1 MNLERTSPASART
14 RLSPTVLTPRPKRS
28 SAVTGS
34 SPPLI
39 TTRPSSWPPLAR
51 VWNSAAA
58 SKSARSKTCLLFQ
71 AERAIWEVIAR
82 ITMDEVSDNK
92 AAALVD
98 HLFRHQA
105 GRMIATLTRIFGP
118 RHIDLAEE
126 VVQEALVKALQQW
139 PYLGFPENP
148 TAWLIQ
154 VAKNRA
160 LDLLR
165 REASLREKSEEIVR
179 AFAAQEEFANRR
191 IETERDG
198 ELFDDTLGMIFMAC
212 HPAIPREGRVALT
225 LKTVGGFGVS
235 EIARAFLA
243 KEPTI
248 SQRLVRAKR
257 LIRDEKVSFD
267 LPGEAEMSA
276 RLDSVLEVLYLLF
289 NEGYT
294 AHAGENLVRSD
305 LTQEAIRLC
314 SLLIRHPATDRPKCH
329 ALLALMMFQAAR
341 LPARVGE
348 GGELSLLAEQ
358 DRSLWDRRMIYLA
371 YKHLDAAA
379 EGEEF
384 TEYHLQAAIA
394 ACHAAAA
401 SYELTDWAEIVR
413 LYDLL
418 VGLNPSPV
426 IALKR
431 AVAIAKWKGPEA
443 GIRAIEEISRHPA
456 LQHYYLLP
464 ATLGELWGEL
474 GNTTKAADF
483 YREALNHP
491 CSEPERRL
499 LSKRLDAAT

>member
-1 MNLERTSPASART
+1 MAE
-14 RLSPTVLTPRPKRS
+14 VLDN
-28 SAVTGS
+28 
-34 SPPLI
+34 
-39 TTRPSSWPPLAR
+39 R
-51 VWNSAAA
+51 VP
-58 SKSARSKTCLLFQ
+58 
-71 AERAIWEVIAR
+71 
-82 ITMDEVSDNK
+82 
-92 AAALVD
+92 ALVD

-118 RHIDLAEE
+118 HHIDLAEE

-139 PYLGFPENP
+139 PYRGVPENP
-148 TAWLIQ
+148 VAWLIQ

-165 REASLREKSEEIVR
+165 RETSLREKSEEIVR
-179 AFAAQEEFANRR
+179 AFAEQEDAANRR
-191 IETERDG
+191 IVTERG
-198 ELFDDTLGMIFMAC
+198 GESFPELFDDTLGMIFMAC
-212 HPAIPREGRVALT
+212 HPEIAREGRVALT

-243 KEPTI
+243 KEPTVA
-248 SQRLVRAKR
+248 QRLVRAKR
-257 LIRDEKVSFD
+257 LIREERITFD

-294 AHAGENLVRSD
+294 AHAGENLVRAD
-305 LTQEAIRLC
+305 LAQEAIRLC

-348 GGELSLLAEQ
+348 GGELALLAEQ
-358 DRSLWDRRMIYLA
+358 DRSLWDRRMTYLA

-379 EGEEF
+379 EGDEF

-394 ACHAAAA
+394 ACHAAAS
-401 SYELTDWAEIVR
+401 SYRLTDWAEIVR

-418 VGLNPSPV
+418 VALNPSPV
-426 IALKR
+426 VALNR
-431 AVAIAKWKGPEA
+431 AVAVAKWKGAEA
-443 GIRAIEEISRHPA
+443 GLRAIEDIVQHPA

-464 ATLGELWGEL
+464 ATLGEFWREMGDVK
-474 GNTTKAADF
+474 KAADF
-483 YREALNHP
+483 YRQALNHP
-491 CSEPERRL
+491 CSEPERRF
-499 LSKRLDAAT
+499 LSKRLEATSKA

>member
-1 MNLERTSPASART
+1 MTEA
-14 RLSPTVLTPRPKRS
+14 
-28 SAVTGS
+28 
-34 SPPLI
+34 
-39 TTRPSSWPPLAR
+39 
-51 VWNSAAA
+51 
-58 SKSARSKTCLLFQ
+58 
-71 AERAIWEVIAR
+71 
-82 ITMDEVSDNK
+82 SDNR
-92 AAALVD
+92 AHALVD

-139 PYLGFPENP
+139 PYRGVPENP
-148 TAWLIQ
+148 LAWLIQ

-165 REASLREKSEEIVR
+165 RDASLREKSEEIVR

-191 IETERDG
+191 IETERG
-198 ELFDDTLGMIFMAC
+198 GPLPELFDDTLGMIFMAC
-212 HPAIPREGRVALT
+212 HPTIPREGRVALT

-243 KEPTI
+243 KEPTVA
-248 SQRLVRAKR
+248 QRLVRAKR
-257 LIRDEKVSFD
+257 LIRDEGLTFD

-294 AHAGENLVRSD
+294 AHAGENLVRAD
-305 LTQEAIRLC
+305 LAQEGIRLC
-314 SLLIRHPATDRPKCH
+314 SLLVRHQATNRPKCH

-348 GGELSLLAEQ
+348 GGELTLLSEQ
-358 DRSLWDRRMIYLA
+358 DRSMWDRRMIYLA

-379 EGEEF
+379 EGDEF

-394 ACHAAAA
+394 ACHAAAS

-418 VGLNPSPV
+418 VALNPSPV
-426 IALKR
+426 VALNR
-431 AVAIAKWKGPEA
+431 AVAVAKWKGPEE
-443 GIRAIEEISRHPA
+443 GIRAVEEISRHPA

-464 ATLGELWGEL
+464 ATLGELWSEMGDER
-474 GNTTKAADF
+474 KAADF
-483 YREALNHP
+483 YRQALQHP
-491 CSEPERRL
+491 CSEPERRF
-499 LSKRLDAAT
+499 LSKRLEVTGKT

>member
-1 MNLERTSPASART
+1 MAEVLDNRV
-14 RLSPTVLTPRPKRS
+14 PT
-28 SAVTGS
+28 
-34 SPPLI
+34 
-39 TTRPSSWPPLAR
+39 
-51 VWNSAAA
+51 
-58 SKSARSKTCLLFQ
+58 
-71 AERAIWEVIAR
+71 
-82 ITMDEVSDNK
+82 
-92 AAALVD
+92 LVD

-105 GRMIATLTRIFGP
+105 GQMIATLTRIFGP

-139 PYLGFPENP
+139 PYRGVPENP
-148 TAWLIQ
+148 LAWLIQ

-165 REASLREKSEEIVR
+165 RETSLREKSDEIAR
-179 AFAAQEEFANRR
+179 AFAAQEDWVNRNAAERRGEFLP
-191 IETERDG
+191 D
-198 ELFDDTLGMIFMAC
+198 LFDDTLGMIFMAC

-248 SQRLVRAKR
+248 AQRLVRAKR
-257 LIRDEKVSFD
+257 LIRDEGVTFD
-267 LPGEAEMSA
+267 LPGVAEMSA

-294 AHAGENLVRSD
+294 AHAGENLVRAD
-305 LTQEAIRLC
+305 LAQEAIRLC
-314 SLLIRHPATDRPKCH
+314 SLVIRHPATDLPKCH
-329 ALLALMMFQAAR
+329 ALLSLMMFQAAR

-348 GGELSLLAEQ
+348 GGELSLLPEQ
-358 DRSLWDRRMIYLA
+358 DRTLWDRRMIYLA

-379 EGEEF
+379 EGDEF

-394 ACHAAAA
+394 GCHAAAS

-418 VGLNPSPV
+418 AALNPSPV
-426 IALKR
+426 VALNR

-443 GIRAIEEISRHPA
+443 GIRAIEEIVRHPA
-456 LQHYYLLP
+456 MQHYYLLP
-464 ATLGELWGEL
+464 ATLGELWREMGDA
-474 GNTTKAADF
+474 GKAADF
-483 YREALNHP
+483 YRQALNHP
-491 CSEPERRL
+491 CSEPERRF
-499 LSKRLDAAT
+499 LSKRLEAASRA

>member
-1 MNLERTSPASART
+1 MT
-14 RLSPTVLTPRPKRS
+14 
-28 SAVTGS
+28 
-34 SPPLI
+34 
-39 TTRPSSWPPLAR
+39 
-51 VWNSAAA
+51 
-58 SKSARSKTCLLFQ
+58 
-71 AERAIWEVIAR
+71 
-82 ITMDEVSDNK
+82 EVSNNK
-92 AAALVD
+92 ARALVD

-126 VVQEALVKALQQW
+126 VVQEALIKALQQW
-139 PYLGFPENP
+139 PYRGVPENP
-148 TAWLIQ
+148 LAWIIQ

-179 AFAAQEEFANRR
+179 AFSAQEEFANRR
-191 IETERDG
+191 NESLP

-212 HPAIPREGRVALT
+212 HPAIPREGRLALT

-243 KEPTI
+243 KEPTVA
-248 SQRLVRAKR
+248 QRLVRAKR
-257 LIRDEKVSFD
+257 LIRDEGVTFA
-267 LPGEAEMSA
+267 LPGEAEMPA

-294 AHAGENLVRSD
+294 AHAGENLVRAD
-305 LTQEAIRLC
+305 LAQEAIRLC
-314 SLLIRHPATDRPKCH
+314 SLLVRHRATDKPKCH

-348 GGELSLLAEQ
+348 GGELTLLSEQ
-358 DRSLWDRRMIYLA
+358 DRSIWDRRMIYLA
-371 YKHLDAAA
+371 YKHLGAAA
-379 EGEEF
+379 EGDEF

-394 ACHAAAA
+394 ACHAAAS

-418 VGLNPSPV
+418 VALNPSPV
-426 IALKR
+426 VALNR
-431 AVAIAKWKGPEA
+431 AVAIAKWKGPEE
-443 GIRAIEEISRHPA
+443 GIRAVEEISRHPA

-464 ATLGELWGEL
+464 ATLGELWSEMGDER
-474 GNTTKAADF
+474 KAAGF
-483 YREALNHP
+483 YRQALQNS
-491 CSEPERRL
+491 CSEPERRF
-499 LSKRLDAAT
+499 LSKRLEATSKI